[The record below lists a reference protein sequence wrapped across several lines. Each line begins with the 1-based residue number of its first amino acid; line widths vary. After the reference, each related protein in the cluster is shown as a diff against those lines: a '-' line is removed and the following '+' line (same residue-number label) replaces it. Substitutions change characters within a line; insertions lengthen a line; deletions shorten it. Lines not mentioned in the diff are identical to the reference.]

1 MGRILIVKCTAHY
14 SSAAERFVIW
24 TDHELASVQ
33 KVPFPREFTKSK
45 WKISYMLYLA
55 KLYKQT
61 HFCQKTT
68 SYMVV
73 VKNIDDRSV
82 YELTIL
88 QNPPS
93 IAHQIKEKKT

>member
-1 MGRILIVKCTAHY
+1 
-14 SSAAERFVIW
+14 
-24 TDHELASVQ
+24 
-33 KVPFPREFTKSK
+33 
-45 WKISYMLYLA
+45 MLYLA